1 MNKRTPQSL
10 IQGLLKQSDM
20 ASQPGTVNVKNRG
33 LDFHVFD
40 RNKFRQRLSKL
51 PEVVKD
57 SIERQ
62 MAEFDRAFAQF
73 PAAQSRDYAGMLR
86 IAYAEDRL
94 VSEERLNELSREAP
108 TLVET
113 AKFVREF
120 GIQLPPDMGGTVN
133 GKAVEKGI
141 GSHHWLSIFGYAYQA
156 LGNRGLDYHVAQKR
170 NKIPRQ
176 IHENVSGKQYPRSVN
191 GTFQVVPAGEGFTF
205 AIVSDGGI
213 TYIFD
218 KTVTSNSTIMK
229 KFFNE
234 PIIMDRSAVYVTP
247 DSINYIGN
255 ADATI
260 QADPTQEARIWGIF
274 ADPDNGAFY
283 LQKKSRYGAGGR
295 PSIDPET
302 GEKVQRTKG
311 DKQYLSF
318 EQVTSLANR
327 NTLGKTY
334 RVTAQID
341 QDGVGNQGD
350 GEVDAQ
356 EVASGYKYV
365 YLIDDEN
372 TLNKIHNPQTKDEF
386 PYSISALKQLRKW
399 LQMKNST
406 TEFDERGRIVPS
418 DEELHTSLE
427 GFIVYMA
434 GPDFTTGRNA
444 GQGKTLGN
452 PNMTQYKDLPEGN
465 LEQEGN
471 SVITNRQTF
480 VVVAKQISIP
490 RMMASERYYE
500 NKFAEKKIVMS
511 PWREVRS
518 GLATLADAISEM
530 KRIIVGNGGKIVEDE
545 EGKAVAVDPLARLQ
559 PDARSVQ
566 KAAQAFKQFVGN
578 REAPQQQPP
587 QQAPQLPE
595 GQDNPDIRMA
605 SIARDLIR
613 RLNSNV

>member
-1 MNKRTPQSL
+1 MNERTPQSL

-40 RNKFRQRLSKL
+40 RNRFRQRLSKL
-51 PEVVKD
+51 PDVVKD

-62 MAEFDRAFAQF
+62 MAEFDRAFAKF
-73 PAAQSRDYAGMLR
+73 PAAQSKDYAGMLR

-94 VSEERLNELSREAP
+94 VSEEKLTQLSREIP
-108 TLVET
+108 NLVET

-120 GIQLPPDMGGTVN
+120 GIQLPPDANGTV
-133 GKAVEKGI
+133 GGRAVEKGI
-141 GSHHWLSIFGYAYQA
+141 GSSHWLSIFGYAYQE
-156 LGNRGLDYHVAQKR
+156 LGNRGLGYHVTQKR

-176 IHENVSGKQYPRSVN
+176 IHENVTGKQYPRSVN
-191 GTFQVVPAGEGFTF
+191 GTFQVVPSGEGFTF

-218 KTVTSNSTIMK
+218 RTVTSNDTIMK

-234 PIIMDRSAVYVTP
+234 PIIMNRSAVYVTP
-247 DSINYIGN
+247 DGINYIGN

-260 QADPTQEARIWGIF
+260 QADPAQEAHIWGIF
-274 ADPDNGAFY
+274 ADPDSGAIY

-295 PSIDPET
+295 PVIDPET
-302 GEKVQRTKG
+302 GEKVQRTRG
-311 DKQYLSF
+311 DKQYLSA

-334 RVTAQID
+334 RVTAQVESD
-341 QDGVGNQGD
+341 DVDG
-350 GEVDAQ
+350 Q
-356 EVASGYKYV
+356 EVASGYKYI
-365 YLIDDEN
+365 YTIDDDN
-372 TLNKIHNPQTKDEF
+372 TQNKINNPETREEF
-386 PYSISALKQLRKW
+386 PYSVRALKQLRQW
-399 LQMKNST
+399 LQMKNNV
-406 TEFDERGRIVPS
+406 TEFDDNGRIIPGYS
-418 DEELHTSLE
+418 ELHTSLE
-427 GFIVYMA
+427 GFIIYMA
-434 GPDFTTGRNA
+434 GPDFTTGRNS

-452 PNMTQYKDLPEGN
+452 PNMTQFKDLPGGD

-471 SVITNRQTF
+471 SVVTNRQSF

-500 NKFAEKKIVMS
+500 NKFAQKKIVMS

-518 GLATLADAISEM
+518 GLPTLADAISEM
-530 KRIIVGNGGKIVEDE
+530 KRIIVGDGGKIIEDE
-545 EGKAVAVDPLARLQ
+545 EGKAVTVDPLARLQ
-559 PDARSVQ
+559 PDARSVG
-566 KAAQAFKQFVGN
+566 KADQAFREFVGD
-578 REAPQQQPP
+578 QGK
-587 QQAPQLPE
+587 PQLPPQPAPRLPE
-595 GQDNPDIRMA
+595 DQDNPDLRMA
-605 SIARDLIR
+605 SIAKDLIR